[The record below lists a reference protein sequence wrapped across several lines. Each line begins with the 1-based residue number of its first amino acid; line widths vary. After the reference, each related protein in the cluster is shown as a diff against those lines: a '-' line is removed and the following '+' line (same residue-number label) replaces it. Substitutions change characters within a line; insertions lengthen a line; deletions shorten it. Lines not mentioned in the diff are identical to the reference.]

1 MLFNAVRKVRKLGSI
16 WFTVIEPRDLGNIQ
30 NNKKRMIE
38 IDGIRLEGDVWQKL
52 TRSSTLGHDT
62 DAKKSQTFYLV

>member
-1 MLFNAVRKVRKLGSI
+1 
-16 WFTVIEPRDLGNIQ
+16 
-30 NNKKRMIE
+30 MIE